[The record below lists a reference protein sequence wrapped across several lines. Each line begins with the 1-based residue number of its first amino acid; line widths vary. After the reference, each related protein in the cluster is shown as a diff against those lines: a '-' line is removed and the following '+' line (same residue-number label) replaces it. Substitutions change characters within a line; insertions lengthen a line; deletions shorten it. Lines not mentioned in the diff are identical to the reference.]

1 MENIME
7 NLGNVLLI
15 LGAIYP
21 PLMYLL
27 PVKYATKIDL
37 GVKVIKT
44 VADTL
49 EKAKNTKGGLTN
61 KEDETVLNVTEQDKT
76 FIQKSKN

>member
-1 MENIME
+1 
-7 NLGNVLLI
+7 VLLI

-27 PVKYATKIDL
+27 PVKYASKIDL

-49 EKAKNTKGGLTN
+49 DKAKNTQGGLSS
-61 KEDETVLNVTEQDKT
+61 KQDETITNVTEQDKT
-76 FIQKSKN
+76 FIQKSKS

>member
-15 LGAIYP
+15 LGAVYP

-27 PVKYATKIDL
+27 PVKYASRIDL
-37 GVKVIKT
+37 GIKVIKS
-44 VADTL
+44 VAEALD
-49 EKAKNTKGGLTN
+49 KAKNTKAGLTN
-61 KEDETVLNVTEQDKT
+61 KEDETISTSNTENKT
-76 FIQKSKN
+76 FIQKSKI

>member
-15 LGAIYP
+15 LGAVYP

-27 PVKYATKIDL
+27 PVKYASRIDL
-37 GVKVIKT
+37 GIKVIKS
-44 VADTL
+44 VAEALD
-49 EKAKNTKGGLTN
+49 KAKNTKAGLTN
-61 KEDETVLNVTEQDKT
+61 KEDETISTSNTENKT
-76 FIQKSKN
+76 FVQKPKS

>member
-1 MENIME
+1 MEIITE
-7 NLGNVLLI
+7 NLGNILLI

-37 GVKVIKT
+37 GIKIVKT
-44 VADTL
+44 VVNFL
-49 EKAKNTKGGLTN
+49 ETAKNSKGGLSF
-61 KEDETVLNVTEQDKT
+61 EIDEALSENKT
-76 FIQKSKN
+76 FVQKSKN

>member
-27 PVKYATKIDL
+27 PVKYASRIDL
-37 GVKVIKT
+37 GIKVIKS
-44 VADTL
+44 VAEALD
-49 EKAKNTKGGLTN
+49 KAKNTKGGWNN
-61 KEDETVLNVTEQDKT
+61 KEDETISSVTEQDKT
-76 FIQKSKN
+76 FIQKK

>member
-27 PVKYATKIDL
+27 PVKYASKIDL

-44 VADTL
+44 VADAL
-49 EKAKNTKGGLTN
+49 DKAKNTQGGLSN
-61 KEDETVLNVTEQDKT
+61 KEDETVSNVTDQDKT
-76 FIQKSKN
+76 FIQKSKS

>member
-15 LGAIYP
+15 LGAVYP

-27 PVKYATKIDL
+27 PVKYASRIDL
-37 GVKVIKT
+37 GIKVIKS
-44 VADTL
+44 VAEALDR
-49 EKAKNTKGGLTN
+49 AKNTKAGLTN
-61 KEDETVLNVTEQDKT
+61 KEDETISTLNNENKT
-76 FIQKSKN
+76 FVQKSKS